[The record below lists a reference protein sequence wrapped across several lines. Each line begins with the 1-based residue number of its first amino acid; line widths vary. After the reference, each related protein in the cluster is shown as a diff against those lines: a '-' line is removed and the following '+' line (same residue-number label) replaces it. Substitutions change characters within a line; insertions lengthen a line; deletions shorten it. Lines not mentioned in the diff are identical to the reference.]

1 MYWLLLGSAA
11 LVAGV
16 FNLPNAFEK
25 LDETCRGLLLFKPFK
40 SPSFWVWT
48 AIQVLFPAGVFLVW
62 ITNLFTQYPPINA
75 ALFLQAIGA
84 GFSFVACLNARTETV
99 FLTIDIKSI
108 YDRLILLGFKLIA
121 AQETRRTARF
131 LRQLEAELSQPTAD
145 LVEGLKDLRAY
156 FSADISLTPKAEE
169 IYLNIINQALS
180 EMSPIEQIS
189 AIQGL
194 LPAVRQNDLLYT
206 LQQFKCSDAFLE
218 RYFDIKSGQTKSHTA

>member
-11 LVAGV
+11 LVAGI

-25 LDETCRGLLLFKPFK
+25 LDETCRGLLLFKPLK
-40 SPSFWVWT
+40 SPSFWVWIV
-48 AIQVLFPAGVFLVW
+48 IQVLFPAGVFLVW
-62 ITNLFTQYPPINA
+62 ITDLFTQYPPINA

-218 RYFDIKSGQTKSHTA
+218 RYFDIKSGQTNSHTA

>member
-11 LVAGV
+11 LVAGI

-40 SPSFWVWT
+40 SPSFWVWIV
-48 AIQVLFPAGVFLVW
+48 IQVLFPAGVFLVW
-62 ITNLFTQYPPINA
+62 ITDLFTQYPPINA

-84 GFSFVACLNARTETV
+84 GFSFIAFLNARTETV

-169 IYLNIINQALS
+169 IYLSIINQALS

-218 RYFDIKSGQTKSHTA
+218 RYFYIKSGQTKPHTA